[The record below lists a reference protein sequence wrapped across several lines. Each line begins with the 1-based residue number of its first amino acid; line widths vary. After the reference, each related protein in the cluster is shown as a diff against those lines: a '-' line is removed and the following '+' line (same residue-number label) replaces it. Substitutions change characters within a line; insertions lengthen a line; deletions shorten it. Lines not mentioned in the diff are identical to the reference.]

1 MEKFIK
7 IWNEKLSIAIKSEKV
22 LSINL
27 LVCSILFFNQLPKS
41 YACYQYYSI
50 LFKPVKF
57 WMKRV
62 YRKLDQNGK
71 PNSIDH
77 SYKELFAQKIPVKL
91 PISTPIS
98 VLFLITHYAV
108 IEHQLAL
115 ANQLKN
121 SGVCNVLIIDATDPG
136 EIRRQVDLK
145 DFFSGF
151 QIIKWNSSIFT
162 ENMGLVVLQY
172 PYSQMIKNF
181 IDLNKIAT
189 VVFGYGP
196 NIASS
201 KLYRGK
207 LRTEYSF
214 PLYHQVSL
222 IGSHN
227 KKEAKLLRKS
237 GVNKNKIFISGD
249 PLAWTSLS
257 TPFAGGYFNNK
268 YKDQLFDFL
277 WAPHHS
283 KTGHFEDRPGYSNFE
298 RDLLYLYK
306 FAKST
311 DFSFLI
317 RPHALTLQQ
326 IYTTTS
332 KYAISDDSSEI
343 WFNLINLRNVNVSE
357 NISMIQDLKS
367 SKCVITDGSSIIG
380 YGMLLGKPIILSTRS
395 SHIGFKKIYKKYLK
409 FQGEF
414 SSEKEFFEA
423 CSYVDREKKYENFG
437 INKLLLNRVHS
448 PGDLLIKKILEN

>member
-1 MEKFIK
+1 M
-7 IWNEKLSIAIKSEKV
+7 NRGLSKAIRSEAI

-62 YRKLDQNGK
+62 YRKLDQNGE

-77 SYKELFAQKIPVKL
+77 SYKEFFTQKVPVKL
-91 PISTPIS
+91 TISTPIS
-98 VLFLITHYAV
+98 FLFLITHYAV

-121 SGVCNVLIIDATDPG
+121 SGACHVLIIDATNPE
-136 EIRRQVDLK
+136 EIRRKVDLK
-145 DFFSGF
+145 DFFLGF
-151 QIIKWNSSIFT
+151 QIIKWNSSVFT
-162 ENMGLVVLQY
+162 QNIGLVVLQY
-172 PYSQMIKNF
+172 PYSQLIKNF

-196 NIASS
+196 NIGSS

-237 GVNKNKIFISGD
+237 GVSKNRIFISGD
-249 PLAWTSLS
+249 PLAWTALS
-257 TPFAGGYFNNK
+257 NQFDGEYLNNK

-283 KTGHFEDRPGYSNFE
+283 KTNHFEDKPGYSNFE
-298 RDLLYLYK
+298 RDLPYLYN

-326 IYTTTS
+326 IYTPTS
-332 KYAISDDSSEI
+332 KYAISNDSSEI
-343 WFNLINLRNVNVSE
+343 WFKLINLRNVKVSQ
-357 NISMIQDLKS
+357 NISMVQDLEN
-367 SKCVITDGSSIIG
+367 SKCVITEGCSIIG
-380 YGMLLGKPIILSTRS
+380 YGILLGKPVILSTRS
-395 SHIGFKKIYKKYLK
+395 NHIGFKKIYKKYLK
-409 FQGEF
+409 FQGQF
-414 SSEKEFFEA
+414 TSEKEFISA
-423 CSYVDREKKYENFG
+423 CSNVHKEKNNENPG
-437 INKLLLNRVHS
+437 IKKLLINGIHS